1 MADANNTEK
10 VSILVVDDEPSVGDA
25 LKVILE
31 SNGYEVILVA
41 TGTDGVEQ
49 ARDRRFGFAIVDLFL
64 KDICGYRVIK
74 DIHEHQPETPILL
87 ITSHSDPQVFAKARK
102 LGAVGALKKPF
113 PSHQILT
120 LIDSH
125 LRGPTNDSR

>member
-1 MADANNTEK
+1 MADAKITEQ

-25 LKVILE
+25 LKLILE

-49 ARDRRFGFAIVDLFL
+49 ALDRRFGFAIVDLFL
-64 KDICGYRVIK
+64 KDICGYRVIS

-87 ITSHSDPQVFAKARK
+87 ITSHDDPEVFAKARK
-102 LGAVGALKKPF
+102 LGALGVLRKPF
-113 PSHQILT
+113 SPQQILK

-125 LRGPTNDSR
+125 LRGPTQ